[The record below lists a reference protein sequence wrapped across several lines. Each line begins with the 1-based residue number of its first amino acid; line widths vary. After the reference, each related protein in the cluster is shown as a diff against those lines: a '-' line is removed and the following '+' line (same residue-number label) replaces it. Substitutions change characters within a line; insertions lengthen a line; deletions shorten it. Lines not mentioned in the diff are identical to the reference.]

1 MDEKSP
7 TNDKT
12 RIKRASKQVYHLN
25 GSKSPKIPVKSSS
38 PSFSEGATFA
48 TTGAFVDDLT
58 TNNLKMCLNYLN
70 VEIKEESKAYFFL
83 GLVCGFFGSGFGF
96 GSGFSFSS
104 TAGFGFD
111 SGFGFSAGAGAG
123 LEKAYDGK

>member
-1 MDEKSP
+1 MRRVLE
-7 TNDKT
+7 T

-58 TNNLKMCLNYLN
+58 TNNLKMCLNYLKLTFSWGSF
-70 VEIKEESKAYFFL
+70 VAFL
-83 GLVCGFFGSGFGF
+83 APVSVLVPVSVFLPQLVLA
-96 GSGFSFSS
+96 S
-104 TAGFGFD
+104 TQALASPPELRVVWRKHIWRNRD
-111 SGFGFSAGAGAG
+111 
-123 LEKAYDGK
+123 LEKAFGK

>member
-1 MDEKSP
+1 MKITILCIWCCSCNRSHLSLSSVSVPTHLFCKKRIEEKKVEFRIEPEVVVVCHLLLDPVRLKAMDEKSP

-58 TNNLKMCLNYLN
+58 TNNLKMCLN
-70 VEIKEESKAYFFL
+70 
-83 GLVCGFFGSGFGF
+83 
-96 GSGFSFSS
+96 
-104 TAGFGFD
+104 
-111 SGFGFSAGAGAG
+111 
-123 LEKAYDGK
+123 